1 MNIEEK
7 NKFWENYQKQAWTT
21 CLPSCRNFEYL
32 ALGLVNEAGEVA
44 GKIKKKIRGDYDG
57 LDTQFVQDVKG
68 EIGDCLWYLFGLFT
82 LADMPLCIVDAS
94 EDSVDNISV
103 VSVFRDKAIGLCR
116 RSGNVAHLFCLPNPV
131 RYLSTVEIEVTA
143 VVAKLHSICTVLGF
157 TLEEAAEYNLEK
169 LAKRYATNKIIGS
182 GDNR

>member
-1 MNIEEK
+1 MNIEE
-7 NKFWENYQKQAWTT
+7 NSKFWENYQKQAWTT
-21 CLPSCRNFEYL
+21 CLPSCQNFEYL

-68 EIGDCLWYLFGLFT
+68 EVSDCLWYLFGLFT
-82 LADMPLCIVDAS
+82 LADMPLRIVDAS
-94 EDSVDNISV
+94 EYFVDTTPV
-103 VSVFRDKAIGLCR
+103 VSVLRDSSIGLCR
-116 RSGNVAHLFCLPNPV
+116 RSDNIAHLFCLPNPV
-131 RYLSTVEIEVTA
+131 RYLSTLEIEVTD

-157 TLEEAAEYNLEK
+157 TLEEAAEYNLAK

>member
-1 MNIEEK
+1 MNIEE
-7 NKFWENYQKQAWTT
+7 NSKFWENYQKQAWTT
-21 CLPSCRNFEYL
+21 CLPSCQNFEYL

-68 EIGDCLWYLFGLFT
+68 EVSDCLWYLFGLFT
-82 LADMPLCIVDAS
+82 LADMPLRIVDAS
-94 EDSVDNISV
+94 EYFVDTTPV
-103 VSVFRDKAIGLCR
+103 VSVLRDSSIGLCR
-116 RSGNVAHLFCLPNPV
+116 RSGNIAHLFCLPNPV
-131 RYLSTVEIEVTA
+131 RYLSTIEIEVTD

-157 TLEEAAEYNLEK
+157 TLEEAAEYNLAK

>member
-68 EIGDCLWYLFGLFT
+68 EVGDCLWYLFGLFT

-94 EDSVDNISV
+94 EDSVDNSSIISV
-103 VSVFRDKAIGLCR
+103 LRGKATWLCR
-116 RSGNVAHLFCLPNPV
+116 RSGNIAHLFCLPNLV
-131 RYLSTVEIEVTA
+131 RYSATIEIEVTE

-157 TLEEAAEYNLEK
+157 TLEDAAGYNLEK